1 MSYRWSDLVDSE
13 SFGMSPGGRNIEIPR
28 PLIIHYSMSKRDAH
42 KIKTSPLQ
50 EKILIFFQAISV
62 SWSVRKTTWQYW
74 ADDESPENKRNAPIA
89 SAKTTMRNSQVYVVI
104 FHFSGLRLRLICLVL
119 KNVFTMYAIRRW
131 NEHCTKFLK
140 WKPGLLYFS
149 GHATSSTRFFIP
161 LHEVY
166 LKMISL
172 VGEKQT
178 SMIFLKFKIFI
189 KLSRFLIFSFKM
201 LIFQQ
206 VYCMI

>member
-1 MSYRWSDLVDSE
+1 MCHKHCRHSDDHTNTALWRTEHEMWKKCHNEIRFGKIMSYRWSDLVDSE

-104 FHFSGLRLRLICLVL
+104 FHFSGLRLRLICLDL
-119 KNVFTMYAIRRW
+119 FK
-131 NEHCTKFLK
+131 EHIYDVC
-140 WKPGLLYFS
+140 
-149 GHATSSTRFFIP
+149 HSTLERA
-161 LHEVY
+161 LHE
-166 LKMISL
+166 ISEMEAWL
-172 VGEKQT
+172 TV
-178 SMIFLKFKIFI
+178 F
-189 KLSRFLIFSFKM
+189 
-201 LIFQQ
+201 
-206 VYCMI
+206 